1 MLVWVKF
8 RLYELVF
15 QKRLEQIGSEVQVS
29 SSSGV
34 SIDLGIDTGE
44 TKPLYTSWG
53 LCIFFFEFRELF
65 TDRVLF
71 SPCSASNIH
80 DQI

>member
-15 QKRLEQIGSEVQVS
+15 QKRLEQIVSEVQVS

-44 TKPLYTSWG
+44 TKPFYTSWG
-53 LCIFFFEFRELF
+53 LCIFFFF
-65 TDRVLF
+65 
-71 SPCSASNIH
+71 
-80 DQI
+80 